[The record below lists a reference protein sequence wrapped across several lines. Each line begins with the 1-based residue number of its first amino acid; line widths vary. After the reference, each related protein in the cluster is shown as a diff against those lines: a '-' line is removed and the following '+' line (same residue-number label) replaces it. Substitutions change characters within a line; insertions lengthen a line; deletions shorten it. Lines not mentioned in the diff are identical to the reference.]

1 MEAETAGRGRGA
13 GELKGPRR
21 LPPGRW
27 RKAGGRRAEGGA
39 AAGRERREGG
49 KEGGK
54 EGGREERR
62 RVSGPRRRTGAVL
75 PAPQPPGRAGQEDAA
90 EPGPPPLSPA
100 AASGPPPA
108 RPGGIFPLRAPV
120 NNQNNGQHKPV
131 GEPEGL
137 HQQPT
142 STRGLYDQRK
152 RYGHSFSD
160 TGLFL

>member
-62 RVSGPRRRTGAVL
+62 RPSRSAAWGGERR
-75 PAPQPPGRAGQEDAA
+75 
-90 EPGPPPLSPA
+90 
-100 AASGPPPA
+100 A
-108 RPGGIFPLRAPV
+108 RPGGAERGRAERRASRTARRGLPR
-120 NNQNNGQHKPV
+120 
-131 GEPEGL
+131 GEPSDGDQRAAVNTGSAKRPL
-137 HQQPT
+137 AR
-142 STRGLYDQRK
+142 RGL
-152 RYGHSFSD
+152 
-160 TGLFL
+160 LFPAAESGF

>member
-1 MEAETAGRGRGA
+1 MLLLPNFCLSYSTTP
-13 GELKGPRR
+13 PR
-21 LPPGRW
+21 
-27 RKAGGRRAEGGA
+27 
-39 AAGRERREGG
+39 
-49 KEGGK
+49 
-54 EGGREERR
+54 
-62 RVSGPRRRTGAVL
+62 STH
-75 PAPQPPGRAGQEDAA
+75 
-90 EPGPPPLSPA
+90 SPVTLLM
-100 AASGPPPA
+100 
-108 RPGGIFPLRAPV
+108 FFLFQV